1 MKELFYFEWVIF
13 DNCNFK
19 CSYCVNKGEFSHKE
33 AGQLLYVPGRELD
46 IARKIVE
53 LSAYAKKV
61 DVNLTGGE
69 PLLSKHLQEVVSI
82 LKSAPNIK
90 IHLITNFLLINRIMD
105 SIDDFDSV
113 LLSLHIHH
121 RHDKDT
127 KQLIGSINQAKK
139 KVPLILSQV
148 DYNLSHE
155 DKQALSEIE
164 SGTGLAINYQAF
176 IPPWTED
183 GKVSEAKKI
192 SDATFVS
199 SLGKR
204 CILGYFN
211 YFLLPDGTFYYG
223 LWCNKHSKKKGNFLA
238 PIDENKD
245 FFFPKEIEKCKASS
259 CGCNYNTYCYDEYL
273 AECKKLGYPKSERFG
288 RYNKRISYVLTHQL
302 QHVPGMFSRFLKN
315 RIRRLF
321 NN

>member
-1 MKELFYFEWVIF
+1 MRGLLSFEWVIF

-19 CSYCVNKGEFSHKE
+19 CSYCVNKGEYSHKE
-33 AGQLLYVPGRELD
+33 AGQMLYVPGWELD

-53 LSAYAKKV
+53 LSAFAKKV

-69 PLLSKHLQEVVSI
+69 PLLSTHIREVVSI

-90 IHLITNFLLINRIMD
+90 IHLITNFSLIDRVMD
-105 SIDDFDSV
+105 ILDDFDSV
-113 LLSLHIHH
+113 LLSLHMHH

-127 KQLIGSINQAKK
+127 KRLVGSINQAKK

-148 DYNLSHE
+148 DHNLSDE
-155 DKQALSEIE
+155 DKQALSDLE
-164 SGTGLAINYQAF
+164 SGTGLSVSYQAF
-176 IPPWTED
+176 IPPWTDD

-223 LWCNKHSKKKGNFLA
+223 LWCHKHGRKTGNFLA
-238 PIDENKD
+238 PLDENKD
-245 FFFPKEIEKCKASS
+245 IFFPKEMGKCKASS
-259 CGCNYNTYCYDEYL
+259 CGCNYNTYCYNEYL
-273 AECKKLGYPKSERFG
+273 AECKKLGYPKNERFG

-302 QHVPGMFSRFLKN
+302 RHVPGMVARYVKN
-315 RIRRLF
+315 MIRR
-321 NN
+321 